1 MEEIPQRELRVEFL
15 LPLLVDYQI
24 IYVTLE
30 EIPQRELRD
39 NYTVTVTMAA
49 LLLVTCYIGRNPT
62 KGVKRT

>member
-1 MEEIPQRELRVEFL
+1 M
-15 LPLLVDYQI
+15 PLLVDYQI